1 MLYRVQNS
9 DLEAAVNVATRAMRG
24 YPVFTLVIPNDTS
37 GLRGSRASRG
47 YREDKLRHVIRFIL
61 GIAAIQGEVVAPSPN
76 IEAVAVW
83 VRSEDMRLATSELLR
98 AGFATLPFKIGLPAT
113 QRLLS
118 VGKRKHAERAKV
130 LTGPFTLLD
139 MLSVDPEQQ
148 GKGYGRLLLETKLET
163 LDHERA
169 RCYLETSDERNV
181 GYYRRFGFDLVH
193 QFEISGVPV
202 YGLLRTP
209 R

>member
-1 MLYRVQNS
+1 MGTQGGGS
-9 DLEAAVNVATRAMRG
+9 SPSPTGATRTHAS
-24 YPVFTLVIPNDTS
+24 TLHSETRLLKRKVSS
-37 GLRGSRASRG
+37 G
-47 YREDKLRHVIRFIL
+47 
-61 GIAAIQGEVVAPSPN
+61 
-76 IEAVAVW
+76 
-83 VRSEDMRLATSELLR
+83 T
-98 AGFATLPFKIGLPAT
+98 FADVECGVIGLPAT

-148 GKGYGRLLLETKLET
+148 GKGYGRLLLETKLEA